1 MSRGFRAVFL
11 LVIAV
16 LACSPVRHRR
26 VRTPVAPSPVA
37 VIDVTRAF
45 QLSTVRMVR

>member
-16 LACSPVRHRR
+16 LACSPV
-26 VRTPVAPSPVA
+26 APSPVA

-45 QLSTVRMVR
+45 QLSAVRMVR